1 MTQIDI
7 AHNLHLTRTRMLN
20 AAREYGRDPSQIHLL
35 AVSKTQ
41 PVSALQAAIASG
53 QKDFGENYLQ
63 DALEKI
69 AALAEQ
75 QLSWH
80 FIGAIQSNKTR
91 PLAENFA
98 WVETLASLKHA
109 KRLNEQRPEHLPA
122 LNVCIQ
128 VNISAE
134 PQKAGVAVA
143 EVSDLALAIADM
155 PRLQLRGLLSIPA
168 PMQSF
173 EQQRKPHRAL
183 RALLESLQAQGLKLD
198 TLSMGMSGD
207 MDAAIAEGAT
217 QVRIGTA
224 IFGKRK
230 VLKNKL

>member
-1 MTQIDI
+1 MTHIDI
-7 AHNLHLTRTRMLN
+7 ADNVRLIRTRMLN
-20 AAREYGRDPSQIHLL
+20 AAREYGRDAAQLQLL

-41 PVSALQAAIASG
+41 PVKALQAAIAGG

-69 AALAEQ
+69 AVLAKQ
-75 QLSWH
+75 DVRWH

-91 PLAENFA
+91 ALAEHFA
-98 WVETLASLKHA
+98 WVESLASLKHA
-109 KRLNEQRPEHLPA
+109 KRLNEQRPTQLPP

-143 EVSDLALAIADM
+143 EVAELALAIAEL
-155 PRLQLRGLLSIPA
+155 PRLQLRGLMSIPA
-168 PMQSF
+168 PTQTLA
-173 EQQRKPHRAL
+173 QQRKPHRAL
-183 RALLESLQAQGLKLD
+183 RELLESLQAQGLQLD

-207 MDAAIAEGAT
+207 MEAAIAEGAT
-217 QVRIGTA
+217 QVRIGTGL
-224 IFGKRK
+224 FGQRVKT
-230 VLKNKL
+230 L